1 MLPSCATGAGQI
13 FVYIFLTR
21 VPRWTAPFSLSL
33 NKYLSSFFFN
43 VLDVAKL
50 MLKCWHPLFVF
61 MPNVF
66 FFFFFVMS
74 C

>member
-33 NKYLSSFFFN
+33 NKYLSSFFQCTRCGETHAQ
-43 VLDVAKL
+43 VLASFICFYAKR
-50 MLKCWHPLFVF
+50 
-61 MPNVF
+61 F
-66 FFFFFVMS
+66 FFLS
-74 C
+74 